1 MASERVLRIFNELIE
16 LHKAKDT
23 DYSGENG
30 SLSNFRA
37 CEAFGVPAWKGAAIR
52 MSDKW
57 SRFMSLMANGES
69 AAVKDEP
76 LEDTLKDIAVYAVIV
91 LALRE
96 YKYDEDVSR
105 GKFERLDSKP
115 KFDSIKI
122 ESMARM
128 MMAEQKET
136 EGVE

>member
-1 MASERVLRIFNELIE
+1 MASERVLRIFNELVE

-52 MSDKW
+52 LSDKW

-96 YKYDEDVSR
+96 YKYDEDVSH
-105 GKFERLDSKP
+105 GKSNGAMAQMVIAGHDLRESTRFYVP
-115 KFDSIKI
+115 KG
-122 ESMARM
+122 E
-128 MMAEQKET
+128 
-136 EGVE
+136 